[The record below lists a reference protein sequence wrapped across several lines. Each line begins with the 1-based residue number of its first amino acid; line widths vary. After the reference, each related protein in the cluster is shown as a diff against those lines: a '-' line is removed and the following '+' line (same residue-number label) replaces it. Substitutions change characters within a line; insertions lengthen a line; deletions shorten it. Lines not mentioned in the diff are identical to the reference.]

1 MRRLGERK
9 IIDLLYLLSQPSSCR
24 KKILDRLLTS
34 ELGSYLEDELSS
46 TNRKR
51 STMLSFIIL
60 TPIYWRFAL
69 ADPENKTDIP
79 FSKTGPHKQIHL
91 WIKPKESK
99 QEMFNHSL

>member
-69 ADPENKTDIP
+69 GLCYALLSFQDTKVNQGV
-79 FSKTGPHKQIHL
+79 FF
-91 WIKPKESK
+91 
-99 QEMFNHSL
+99 M